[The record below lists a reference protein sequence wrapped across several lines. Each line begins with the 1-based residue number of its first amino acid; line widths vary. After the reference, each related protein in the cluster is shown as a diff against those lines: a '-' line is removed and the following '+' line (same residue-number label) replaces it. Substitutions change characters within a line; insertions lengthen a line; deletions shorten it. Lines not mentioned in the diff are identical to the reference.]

1 MAGARGQGRDLAD
14 RIDIAPWHAE
24 DLCIGDWMD
33 LGTVKVDRDE
43 VLAFAARFDPLP
55 IHLDET
61 NPVFGGVIAS
71 GVHTMALFSSL
82 ASREFFPRLALVAGK
97 GIDRLRLPVPVRPGA
112 SLTGAVEI
120 IDIAER
126 PSRADVTYR
135 CTLTDESDRVVL
147 SFDGITVVSRRRY
160 DQDQAQPR

>member
-1 MAGARGQGRDLAD
+1 MSGVTGRGRDLAG

-24 DLCIGDWMD
+24 DLRVGDWMN
-33 LGTVKVDRDE
+33 LGTVQVHHDE

-82 ASREFFPRLALVAGK
+82 ASREFIPRLALVAGK

-120 IDIAER
+120 VDIAEH
-126 PSRADVTYR
+126 SARADVTYR
-135 CTLTDESDRVVL
+135 STLTDESEQVVL
-147 SFDGITVVSRRRY
+147 SFVGIAVVSRRRHRP
-160 DQDQAQPR
+160 A